1 MLLNSNCE
9 SNITLRCLYKLS
21 MYVYLIEASELG
33 VNVLFGCTY
42 MNDKSSKLD
51 KWKWSKNI
59 TTID

>member
-9 SNITLRCLYKLS
+9 SNITLICLYKLS

-33 VNVLFGCTY
+33 VNVSFDCTY

-51 KWKWSKNI
+51 KWK
-59 TTID
+59 

>member
-9 SNITLRCLYKLS
+9 SNITLRYLYKLS

-33 VNVLFGCTY
+33 VNVSFDCTY

-51 KWKWSKNI
+51 KWKWGKNI